1 MELNNVKSASRE
13 SLTGIEGSF
22 FAPPEETDQAVKN
35 VRHCP
40 VACNYCRIQRTQIHP
55 TVGCVGMNLIFI
67 HTLRTHYKSS
77 DALDRSECG
86 ALCPDPYRAENH
98 VIDPL

>member
-1 MELNNVKSASRE
+1 MHV
-13 SLTGIEGSF
+13 SF

-55 TVGCVGMNLIFI
+55 TVGCVGIKLFFI

-77 DALDRSECG
+77 DALDRSECESPMSRSMSSRESCDRPS
-86 ALCPDPYRAENH
+86 LTLSPLQRA
-98 VIDPL
+98 